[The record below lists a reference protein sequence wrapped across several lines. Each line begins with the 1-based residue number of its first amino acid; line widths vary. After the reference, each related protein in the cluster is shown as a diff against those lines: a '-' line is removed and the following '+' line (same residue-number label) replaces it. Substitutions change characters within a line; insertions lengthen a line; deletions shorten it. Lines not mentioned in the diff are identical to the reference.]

1 MKRNH
6 SRSKAALAAILGMAG
21 LGMAGQLAQASQPK
35 ESSVQYQATPD
46 EKKTKNQ
53 IINGILGGMGVL
65 PPTYGQYGMSPK
77 EYGIRFGTGKSRNKK
92 SNRLRYSANAK
103 IRRRLSC

>member
-21 LGMAGQLAQASQPK
+21 LGATGQIAQASQPK
-35 ESSVQYQATPD
+35 ANTVQYEATPK
-46 EKKTKNQ
+46 EAKQAKPTN
-53 IINGILGGMGVL
+53 NPYGGPLGNLLSFSIPGL
-65 PPTYGQYGMSPK
+65 TPK